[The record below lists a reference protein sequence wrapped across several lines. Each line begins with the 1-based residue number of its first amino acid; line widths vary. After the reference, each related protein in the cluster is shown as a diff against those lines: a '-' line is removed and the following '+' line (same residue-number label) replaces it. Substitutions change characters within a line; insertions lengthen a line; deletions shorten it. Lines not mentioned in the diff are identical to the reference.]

1 MKTIDGIALDEDQM
15 REWEAIRAETGAD
28 GLADQV
34 FGLCYVHDD
43 ERWVPLDL
51 FEMAERDPA
60 HAAACATE
68 DTRT

>member
-1 MKTIDGIALDEDQM
+1 MKTIDGVALDEDQTN
-15 REWEAIRAETGAD
+15 EWTAIREEVGSD

-43 ERWVPLDL
+43 ARWVPLDL

-60 HAAACATE
+60 HTAYAPE
-68 DTRT
+68 DTRN